1 MTSSHLIFIPLVLI
15 AGMVL
20 GFVFGGR
27 VARDAYN
34 RELQRDKQR
43 EEARAE
49 REARKQKKQAA
60 AAERDS

>member
-1 MTSSHLIFIPLVLI
+1 MTSSHLIFIPLVLL

-43 EEARAE
+43 EEAKAE
-49 REARKQKKQAA
+49 RQARKQKKAA
-60 AAERDS
+60 TGD